1 MKNKAPIAIV
11 AMSGVF
17 PDAPD
22 LATFWHNIINKVNTV
37 CESPGKR
44 WITRPEAM
52 YRPVPTSDMAI
63 SKRACLIR
71 DFKFN
76 PDGFDVDPD
85 LLKDLDPLYHL
96 VLHAGRKALA
106 GITGRKGDA
115 SFKTRMGV
123 YLAAIALPTDA
134 ASLLAREV
142 RGRAFEACLLN
153 KYPVEI
159 HAGLSRSQCLAA
171 KVTSLPGALLAEA
184 LGLGGGSLTLDAA
197 CATSLY
203 AVKLACDEL
212 NAGRADAMLAGGVSR
227 PDCLYTQVGFSQLK
241 ALSPSGRC
249 APFDVTADGLVVGE
263 GVGLLVLKRLDDAI
277 RDQDKIYGLIR
288 GIGLSNDM
296 QGNLLAP
303 DSEGQLRALR
313 YAYQDAGWS
322 PSDVDLIECHG
333 TGTPLGDVTELRSL
347 RTLWGARGWTEGQ
360 CAIGSVKS
368 MIGHLLT
375 GAGAAGIIKILL
387 ALQPP
392 DNQPA
397 LLPPSL
403 HFNRA
408 PADSPLHGSPFRVQ
422 CDTQPWNRRNGH
434 TPRRAAI
441 NAFGFGGINAH
452 LLLEEFIPQQAQ
464 ADSPALQVTSDCQ
477 VIESPR
483 HTEIAIIGM
492 ETVFGPLA
500 SLKQFRE
507 AVFNGRSGIV
517 ERPSQRW
524 RGSDALA
531 RFLMEDTDIYG
542 GFIKELALTIGE
554 FHIPPNEIPDIS
566 IQHLLMLKVC
576 AQAMRDAGLPLRSNR
591 PDMGIILGIE
601 FDYEATDFHL
611 RWDMPNH
618 IETWLEQG
626 NLQLNDV
633 AKADWLEQLK
643 DAIGPPL
650 THARTLG
657 ALPSIAAS
665 RIAREFRLGGPSF
678 VVSGEAAS
686 GLRALE
692 IGVRA
697 LQQGEMDTVLIG
709 AVDMAGDVRNLVIA
723 DTLNPFSRSDR
734 IRPFD
739 QAADG
744 TLPGEGAVAMV
755 LKPLDQALKEGCRI
769 YAIVKGIGTAS
780 GGGASSKS
788 LSVHAYQRAFDRAI
802 LDANVTPSAIR
813 YIETHGS
820 GIPAEDALESDAL
833 THRRLEFGTPNSER
847 RTPNIAIGSL
857 KPIIGHT
864 GATAGL
870 AALAKTALCLY
881 HEIIP
886 PLPHYVTPSG
896 SNWQNGPFYMPL
908 TPQYWIRNRNEGPR
922 QAVVSAFTHDGNYS
936 CMILEGCENDLHA
949 KTDERSRPLGDRDS
963 GLFAIKGT
971 DPDVLLAALDH
982 FEQFLDKRLSAD
994 LPLESVARNWYG
1006 RTRTQTDQQAVV
1018 AIVAANSLQLRQRLN
1033 NARKA
1038 VLSGERILMAGGVAY
1053 NPQPLGKTGE
1063 IAFVFPGSGNHYVGM
1078 GREIGV
1084 VWPEILR
1091 KIDAGTEQLK
1101 SQLLPHCYVPWRT
1114 DWRPGWEKEAYLKII
1129 ADPLNTIFGQ
1139 VVHGGV
1145 MANLMNHFGIL
1156 PSAVIGYSLGESAG
1170 LFASGAW
1177 PERGVMLERMMQT
1190 DLFTTQL
1197 AGPCLAAR
1205 QAWNISARNEV
1216 AWKVA
1221 LINRSADTVRDAIR
1235 DQATAR
1241 LLIIN
1246 TPDQCVIGGLLRD
1259 VEAAIKKM
1267 KCEAVFLDGVVTVH
1281 CDAAKPVADAYRA
1294 LHHFPVTPP
1303 SGIRYYSC
1311 AWARSY
1317 QLTSDNAADSIRD
1330 QAVAGFDFPALIR
1343 RAYRDGVRIFVEM
1356 GPHNS
1361 CTGMINKILGDRPF
1375 MAVSADMRGESDYLT
1390 VLKCLGALMA
1400 EGVPANMESLTP
1412 DSDKDLDDAKTRPQP
1427 TEILAT
1433 SGKGKTI
1440 TRILGGA
1447 APEPMWPEPAAPGI
1461 VPTPGTPIAPEL
1473 KTGPRLTA
1481 RDEKQKA
1488 ISADD
1493 REYVNEESAL
1503 QDDLIE
1509 AQTASM
1515 NATAQAHRQFLKFS
1529 ADAGRAYADAFTLQ
1543 NRLLVQKIDQDST
1556 PALSYH
1562 AKKTDPLPADRLA
1575 PTEKTPLV
1583 SSLAFTREQCMEFAI
1598 GSAANVLGP
1607 DFAVVDTY
1615 NVRVRLPDEPLMLVD
1630 RIIAVQGEKRSL
1642 TSGCVVTEHDVNPDA
1657 WYLDGGCAPVCI
1669 AVEAGQAD
1677 LFLCSYL
1684 GIDHVVKGRRAYR
1697 LLDAKVKFHRG
1708 LPRPGEVIRYEI
1720 QVQKFVRQGETY
1732 LFFFKFEGTVE
1743 GAPLISMTD
1752 GCAGFFTE
1760 EEVTRAGGLVL
1771 TVAETEPQPSA
1782 KPYEWLAPMPAK
1794 PESYDDAQI
1803 DALRHGDLAACFG
1816 SDFDGVRQAASIRL
1830 PGGRMKLIDRV
1841 LSSDPRGGRFGL
1853 GLICAEADIHPDD
1866 WFLTCHF
1873 IDDMVMPGTLMYEC
1887 CAHTL
1892 RVFLWRLGW
1901 VTDKPGVCYEP
1912 VCGVQSVLK
1921 CRGPVTTSTKKV
1933 LYQVDISEFG
1943 CHPEPYVIADALM
1956 FVDGQRMVAF
1966 KDMSMQMS
1974 GVTHDE
1980 LEDFWRKRLSAR
1992 SHAVLPDRAPL
2003 FERHHILE
2011 FAEGKPS
2018 AAFGKPYKPFDT
2030 KFIARLPRPPYA
2042 FIDRIVAIEPQAWVL
2057 KPDGWIE
2064 AEYDV
2069 PPSEWYFAA
2078 ERSVTMPYCI
2088 LLEIALQP
2096 CGWLAAYLGS
2106 ALKIDQPLRFRNL
2119 GGKAVLHQALTAE
2132 SGTVTMRV
2140 RLTKVAEAGAMIIEH
2155 FDFQVLQGQNRVYT
2169 GNTYFGYFTREAL
2182 AEQAGIRGAA
2192 EKAYSPPI
2200 EHRALNA
2207 IGETDGVEHPTLNSG
2222 GDTDG
2227 LAMPAKALRMIDTI
2241 EVYLPEGGPHK
2252 LGFIRGIKQVD
2263 PEEWFFKAHF
2273 YQDPVCPGSLGIE
2286 SFIQLLKYM
2295 ARERWPHLVN
2305 SSRFAMLSGESHE
2318 WVYRGQI
2325 IQTNRKIEVEAV
2337 VTEVRETPVPT
2348 LSASGYLKVDGLF
2361 IYQMDNFGL
2370 QVVPDES
2377 INLKSKSA

>member
-1 MKNKAPIAIV
+1 MKKKAPIAIV

-17 PDAPD
+17 PGAPD

-37 CESPGKR
+37 CESSLKR
-44 WITRPEAM
+44 WGAPPETM
-52 YRPVPTSDMAI
+52 YRPVPTPDMAI

-71 DFKFN
+71 NFTFD
-76 PDGFDVDPD
+76 PCGFDIAPD
-85 LLKDLDPLYHL
+85 LLKDLDLLYHL
-96 VLHAGRKALA
+96 VLHAGREAMA
-106 GITGRKGDA
+106 GRKGDE
-115 SFKTRMGV
+115 SVKMRTGV
-123 YLAAIALPTDA
+123 TLAAMALPTDS

-142 RGRAFEACLLN
+142 LGRAFEARLLN
-153 KYPVEI
+153 QKPSETN
-159 HAGLSRSQCLAA
+159 ARLSRTQCLSA
-171 KVTSLPGALLAEA
+171 KVTSLPGALLAQA

-197 CATSLY
+197 CASSLY

-212 NAGRADAMLAGGVSR
+212 HAGRADAMLAGGVSR

-263 GVGLLVLKRLDDAI
+263 GVGLLVLKRLDDAL
-277 RDQDKIYGLIR
+277 RDQDKILGLIR

-303 DSEGQLRALR
+303 DSEGQQRALR
-313 YAYQDAGWS
+313 YAYQAAGWS

-347 RTLWGARGWTEGQ
+347 RELWGADGWSEGQ

-375 GAGAAGIIKILL
+375 GAGAAGLIKILL

-392 DNQPA
+392 DDKTAQ
-397 LLPPSL
+397 LPPSL
-403 HFNRA
+403 HFDRA
-408 PADSPLHGSPFRVQ
+408 PKDSPLHGSPFKVQ
-422 CDTQPWNRRNGH
+422 CETRPWNRRNDQ

-452 LLLEEFIPQQAQ
+452 LLIEEFMANGECGMGNAEFRMRNSKFRIPNSEFQQ
-464 ADSPALQVTSDCQ
+464 
-477 VIESPR
+477 
-483 HTEIAIIGM
+483 IAIVGM
-492 ETVFGPLA
+492 ETVFGQLT
-500 SLKQFRE
+500 SLKQFQE
-507 AVFNGRSGIV
+507 AVFNGRTAIGK
-517 ERPSQRW
+517 RPPQRW

-531 RFLMEDTDIYG
+531 RFLMEDTELYG
-542 GFIKELALTIGE
+542 SFMEEVALAIGE
-554 FHIPPNEIPDIS
+554 FHIPPNEIPDILV
-566 IQHLLMLKVC
+566 QHLLMLKVC
-576 AQAMRDAGLPLRSNR
+576 AQAMRDAGLPLRANR
-591 PDMGIILGIE
+591 PDMGVIIGLE

-618 IETWLEQG
+618 IETWLKQSD
-626 NLQLNDV
+626 LQLSDT
-633 AKADWLEQLK
+633 AKADWLEKLK

-650 THARTLG
+650 THARTLN

-665 RIAREFRLGGPSF
+665 RIAREFRLGGPGF
-678 VVSGEAAS
+678 VVSCEAAS

-697 LQQGEMDTVLIG
+697 LQNGEMDTVLIG
-709 AVDMAGDVRNLVIA
+709 AVDLTGDVRNLIMT
-723 DTLNPFSRSDR
+723 DKLNPFSRSDQ

-755 LKPLDQALKEGCRI
+755 LMPLDRALKDGHRI
-769 YAIVKGIGTAS
+769 YATIKGIGAAS
-780 GGGASSKS
+780 GPIGNLESGIRNSTD
-788 LSVHAYQRAFDRAI
+788 AYQHAFKRAVR
-802 LDANVTPSAIR
+802 DADVSASAIS
-813 YIETHGS
+813 YLETHGS
-820 GIPAEDALESDAL
+820 GLELGVGNAECGIP
-833 THRRLEFGTPNSER
+833 HV
-847 RTPNIAIGSL
+847 AIGTVE
-857 KPIIGHT
+857 PIIGHT
-864 GATAGL
+864 GAAAGL
-870 AALAKTALCLY
+870 ASLAKTALCLY
-881 HEIIP
+881 HQIIP
-886 PLPHYVTPSG
+886 PLPGYVTPADKA
-896 SNWQNGPFYMPL
+896 WANGAFFMPQA
-908 TPQYWIRNRNEGPR
+908 PQYWIRDRNQGPR
-922 QAVVSAFTHDGNYS
+922 HAAVNAFTSDGNYS
-936 CMILEGCENDLHA
+936 SVILEGYEADQRA
-949 KTDERSRPLGDRDS
+949 DERNELKKPLGDMDA
-963 GLFAIKGT
+963 GLFVISGA
-971 DPDVLLAALDH
+971 DQDELLSELDR
-982 FEQFLDKRLSAD
+982 FEQFLAERLSAD
-994 LPLESVARNWYG
+994 LPLESVARNWYQ
-1006 RTRTQTDQQAVV
+1006 RNRSQTDRQEVV
-1018 AIVAANSLQLRQRLN
+1018 TIVAADHQKLRQRVN
-1033 NARKA
+1033 NARRT
-1038 VLSGERILMAGGVAY
+1038 VLSGVRALMSAGGVAY
-1053 NPQPLGKTGE
+1053 NPLPLGKKGE

-1078 GREIGV
+1078 GREIGA
-1084 VWPEILR
+1084 VWPEILK
-1091 KIDAGTEQLK
+1091 KIDAGTERLK
-1101 SQLLPHCYVPWRT
+1101 SQMRPHCYVPWRT
-1114 DWRPGWEKEAYLKII
+1114 DWRPGWEKDAYSEII

-1145 MANLMNHFGIL
+1145 MAGLMNHFAIQ

-1177 PERGVMLERMMQT
+1177 PERGVMLKRMLDT

-1205 QAWNISARNEV
+1205 QAWNIPEHEAVDWR
-1216 AWKVA
+1216 VA
-1221 LINRSADTVRDAIR
+1221 LVNRSADTVGDAIR
-1235 DQATAR
+1235 DLATAR

-1246 TPDQCVIGGLLRD
+1246 TPEQCVIGGMRRD
-1259 VEAAIKKM
+1259 IEAAIQKL

-1281 CDAAKPVADAYRA
+1281 CDAAQPVADAYRE

-1303 SGIRYYSC
+1303 PGIRYYSC
-1311 AWARSY
+1311 AWGEPY
-1317 QLTSDNAADSIRD
+1317 KLTSANAADSIRD
-1330 QAVAGFDFPALIR
+1330 QATGGFDFPKLIQ
-1343 RAYRDGVRIFVEM
+1343 RAYHDGVRIFVEM

-1361 CTGMINKILGDRPF
+1361 CTRMITKILGDQPF

-1390 VLKCLGALMA
+1390 VLKCLGALIA
-1400 EGVPANMESLTP
+1400 EGVPANMESLEKLYG
-1412 DSDKDLDDAKTRPQP
+1412 DEIRPQA
-1427 TEILAT
+1427 TEISAT
-1433 SGKGKTI
+1433 SAKGKII

-1447 APEPMWPEPAAPGI
+1447 APEPMLPEIASNVTPKD
-1461 VPTPGTPIAPEL
+1461 VPSTPNVTRKAV
-1473 KTGPRLTA
+1473 PRT
-1481 RDEKQKA
+1481 ET
-1488 ISADD
+1488 
-1493 REYVNEESAL
+1493 SAL
-1503 QDDLIE
+1503 QNDLIE
-1509 AQTASM
+1509 SQTASM

-1529 ADAGRAYADAFTLQ
+1529 ADAGRSYADAFALQ
-1543 NRLLVQKIDQDST
+1543 NRLLAHQIQNGEYEIQNSEF
-1556 PALSYH
+1556 PIPHS
-1562 AKKTDPLPADRLA
+1562 A
-1575 PTEKTPLV
+1575 P
-1583 SSLAFTREQCMEFAI
+1583 AFTREQCMEFAI
-1598 GSAANVLGP
+1598 GSVANVLGP

-1615 NVRVRLPDEPLMLVD
+1615 DVRVRLPDEPLMLAD
-1630 RIIAVQGEKRSL
+1630 RIISVQGEKRSL
-1642 TSGCVVTEHDVNPDA
+1642 TSGCVITEHDVLPDA
-1657 WYLDGGCAPVCI
+1657 WYLDGCRAPVCI

-1720 QVQKFVRQGETY
+1720 HIQKFVRQGDTY
-1732 LFFFKFEGTVE
+1732 LFFFNFEGHID
-1743 GAPLISMTD
+1743 GAPLITMTD
-1752 GCAGFFTE
+1752 GCAGFFTK

-1771 TVAETEPQPSA
+1771 TAAETEPQPVD
-1782 KPYEWLAPMPAK
+1782 KNYKWLSPMPTE
-1794 PESYDDAQI
+1794 PESYDDTQI
-1803 DALRHGDLAACFG
+1803 DALRRGDLASCFG
-1816 SDFDGVRQAASIRL
+1816 SEFDGVKPAASIRL

-1841 LSSDPRGGRFGL
+1841 LRLDARGGRFGL
-1853 GLICAEADIHPDD
+1853 GQICAEADIHPDD

-1912 VCGVQSVLK
+1912 VCEVQSVLK
-1921 CRGPVTTSTKKV
+1921 CRGPVTPSTKKV
-1933 LYQVDISEFG
+1933 LYQVDIREIG
-1943 CHPEPYVIADALM
+1943 TQPEPYMIADALM
-1956 FVDGQRMVAF
+1956 FVDDLPMVAF

-1980 LEDFWRKRLSAR
+1980 LENFWKKK
-1992 SHAVLPDRAPL
+1992 LPAQTIRHDQAPL
-2003 FERHHILE
+2003 FDRHHILE
-2011 FAEGKPS
+2011 FAQGKPS
-2018 AAFGKPYKPFDT
+2018 AAFGKLYEPFDT

-2042 FIDRIVAIEPQAWVL
+2042 FLDRIVAIEPQAWVL

-2064 AEYDV
+2064 AEYDI

-2078 ERSVTMPYCI
+2078 ERSSIMPYCV

-2106 ALKIDQPLRFRNL
+2106 ALKIDRPLRFRNL
-2119 GGKAVLHQALTAE
+2119 GGKAVLHQLVTAE

-2155 FDFQVLQGQNRVYT
+2155 FDFKVLQGQNEIYT
-2169 GNTYFGYFTREAL
+2169 GNTYFGYFTQEAL
-2182 AEQAGIRGAA
+2182 AEQAGIRGAS
-2192 EKAYSPPI
+2192 EKAYSPNELLASDI
-2200 EHRALNA
+2200 QHR
-2207 IGETDGVEHPTLNSG
+2207 TLNSE
-2222 GDTDG
+2222 GDTNG
-2227 LAMPAKALRMIDTI
+2227 LAMPDKTLRMIDTI
-2241 EVYLPEGGPHK
+2241 DVYQPQGGPHK

-2286 SFIQLLKYM
+2286 SFIQLLKYI
-2295 ARERWPHLVN
+2295 ARERWPHLIDN
-2305 SSRFAMLSGESHE
+2305 SRFEMLTLESHE

-2348 LSASGYLKVDGLF
+2348 LLAEGYLKVDGLF

-2370 QVVPDES
+2370 RVVPHEN
-2377 INLKSKSA
+2377 IN

>member
-1 MKNKAPIAIV
+1 MKNIAPIAIV

-17 PDAPD
+17 PGAPD
-22 LATFWHNIINKVNTV
+22 LTTFWHNITNKVNTV
-37 CESPGKR
+37 CESPEKR
-44 WITRPEAM
+44 WITQPETM
-52 YRPVPTSDMAI
+52 YRPVPTPDKAI

-71 DFKFN
+71 NFTFK
-76 PDGFDVDPD
+76 PDGFNVDPN
-85 LLKDLDPLYHL
+85 LLKDMDPLYHL
-96 VLHAGRKALA
+96 VLHAGREAMA
-106 GITGRKGDA
+106 AITGRDGDA
-115 SFKTRMGV
+115 YDKTRIGV
-123 YLAAIALPTDA
+123 TLAAIALPTDA
-134 ASLLAREV
+134 ASWLAREV
-142 RGRAFEACLLN
+142 SGRAFEARLLN
-153 KYPVEI
+153 KSIQSDKRPSET
-159 HAGLSRSQCLAA
+159 HARLTRSQCLAA

-197 CATSLY
+197 CASSLY

-212 NAGRADAMLAGGVSR
+212 HAGRADAMLAGGVSR

-263 GVGLLVLKRLDDAI
+263 GVGLLVLKRLDDAL
-277 RDQDKIYGLIR
+277 RDQDTIYGLIR

-313 YAYQDAGWS
+313 SAYQAAGWS

-347 RTLWGARGWTEGQ
+347 RELWGTDGWTQEQ

-375 GAGAAGIIKILL
+375 GAGAAGLIKILL

-392 DNQPA
+392 GDKSA

-403 HFNRA
+403 HFNQA
-408 PADSPLHGSPFRVQ
+408 PTDSPLHGSPFRVQ
-422 CDTQPWNRRNGH
+422 CETQPWKRRNDQ

-452 LLLEEFIPQQAQ
+452 LLLEEFIPQPASSAQ
-464 ADSPALQVTSDCQ
+464 IPT
-477 VIESPR
+477 EPR
-483 HTEIAIIGM
+483 EGGIFVEDIAIIGM
-492 ETVFGPLA
+492 ETVFGTLT
-500 SLKQFRE
+500 SLKQFQE
-507 AVFNGRSGIV
+507 AVFKGRSGIG
-517 ERPSQRW
+517 ERPPLRW
-524 RGSDALA
+524 RGSDTLA
-531 RFLMEDTDIYG
+531 RFLMEDTDLSG
-542 GFIKELALTIGE
+542 GFMEKLAVTIGE
-554 FHIPPNEIPDIS
+554 FHIPPNEIPDIL

-576 AQAMRDAGLPLRSNR
+576 ARAMRDAGLPLRSNR
-591 PDMGIILGIE
+591 PDMGVILGLG

-618 IETWLEQG
+618 IETWLKQ
-626 NLQLNDV
+626 NDVQLNDD
-633 AKADWLEQLK
+633 AKADWLEKLK
-643 DAIGPPL
+643 DAMGPPL
-650 THARTLG
+650 THARTLN

-665 RIAREFRLGGPSF
+665 RIAREFRLGGPGF
-678 VVSGEAAS
+678 VVSCETAS

-692 IGVRA
+692 IGVCA
-697 LQQGEMDTVLIG
+697 LQKGEMDTVLIG
-709 AVDMAGDVRNLVIA
+709 AVDMAGDVRNLVMA
-723 DTLNPFSRSDR
+723 DKRNRFSRSDR

-755 LKPLDQALKEGCRI
+755 LKPLSQALKQGCRI
-769 YAIVKGIGTAS
+769 YATIKGIGVAS
-780 GGGASSKS
+780 GDIPNYEFIIQNSDP
-788 LSVHAYQRAFDRAI
+788 VDAYQRAFKRAI
-802 LDANVTPSAIR
+802 LDADVSPSSIS

-820 GIPAEDALESDAL
+820 GCPAEDALERDAL
-833 THRRLEFGTPNSER
+833 THPNSEFRTPNSEFR
-847 RTPNIAIGSL
+847 IPNIAIGSV

-864 GATAGL
+864 GAAAGL
-870 AALAKTALCLY
+870 ASLAKTALCLY

-886 PLPHYVTPSG
+886 PLPDYVKPYG
-896 SNWQNGPFYMPL
+896 RAWQNGTFFIPQA
-908 TPQYWIRNRNEGPR
+908 PQYWVRNRNEGPR
-922 QAVVSAFTHDGNYS
+922 RADVSAFTDDGNY
-936 CMILEGCENDLHA
+936 CHVILEGFENALCE
-949 KTDERSRPLGDRDS
+949 KTDGLDGPVGRDERERPFGEMQAGLFVISGSDES
-963 GLFAIKGT
+963 GL
-971 DPDVLLAALDH
+971 LAGFDR
-982 FEQFLDKRLSAD
+982 FERFVAGRFSDDR
-994 LPLESVARNWYG
+994 PFESVSRDWYFRN
-1006 RTRTQTDQQAVV
+1006 RSQTDQPVAV
-1018 AIVAANSLQLRQRLN
+1018 AIVAADSLQLRQRVDK
-1033 NARKA
+1033 ARQA
-1038 VLSGERILMAGGVAY
+1038 VSSGVRLLIKSGVAY
-1053 NPQPLGKTGE
+1053 NPNPLGKKGE
-1063 IAFVFPGSGNHYVGM
+1063 TAFVFPGSGNHYIGM

-1084 VWPEILR
+1084 VWPEVLR
-1091 KIDAGTEQLK
+1091 KIDAGTERLK
-1101 SQLLPHCYVPWRT
+1101 SQMLPHCYVPWRT
-1114 DWRPGWEKEAYLKII
+1114 DWRSGWKKEAYSTII
-1129 ADPLNTIFGQ
+1129 SDPLNTIFGQ

-1145 MANLMNHFGIL
+1145 MANLMNHFGIQ
-1156 PSAVIGYSLGESAG
+1156 PSAIIGYSLGESAG

-1177 PERGVMLERMMQT
+1177 PERGAMLERMLNT
-1190 DLFTTQL
+1190 DMFTRHL

-1205 QAWNISARNEV
+1205 QAWNIPADEAVNWR
-1216 AWKVA
+1216 VA
-1221 LINRSADTVRDAIR
+1221 LINRSANKVSDAIR
-1235 DQATAR
+1235 DLATAR

-1246 TPDQCVIGGLLRD
+1246 TPDQCVIGGMDRD
-1259 VEAAIKKM
+1259 VEAAIQKL

-1281 CDAAKPVADAYRA
+1281 CDAAKPVADAYRE

-1311 AWARSY
+1311 SWGRSY
-1317 QLTSDNAADSIRD
+1317 KLTSDNAADSIRD
-1330 QAVAGFDFPALIR
+1330 QATGGFDFPALIR
-1343 RAYRDGVRIFVEM
+1343 QAYDDGVRIFVEM

-1375 MAVSADMRGESDYLT
+1375 MAVSADVRGESDYLT
-1390 VLKCLGALMA
+1390 VLKCLGALIA
-1400 EGVPANMESLTP
+1400 EGVPANMESL
-1412 DSDKDLDDAKTRPQP
+1412 KKLYGAEIRPQA
-1427 TEILAT
+1427 TEIRAR

-1447 APEPMWPEPAAPGI
+1447 APQPMLPEIDPNVTQKEI
-1461 VPTPGTPIAPEL
+1461 VFFE
-1473 KTGPRLTA
+1473 KTRFL
-1481 RDEKQKA
+1481 
-1488 ISADD
+1488 
-1493 REYVNEESAL
+1493 NEESTSP
-1503 QDDLIE
+1503 DDLINS
-1509 AQTASM
+1509 QTASM

-1529 ADAGRAYADAFTLQ
+1529 ADAGHSYADAFALQ
-1543 NRLLVQKIDQDST
+1543 NRLLAHQIRNSEFST
-1556 PALSYH
+1556 PNSEFPIPH
-1562 AKKTDPLPADRLA
+1562 SEP
-1575 PTEKTPLV
+1575 
-1583 SSLAFTREQCMEFAI
+1583 AFTREQCLEFAI

-1615 NVRVRLPDEPLMLVD
+1615 DVRVRLPDEPLMLAD
-1630 RIIAVQGEKRSL
+1630 RIISVQGEKRSL
-1642 TSGCVVTEHDVNPDA
+1642 TSGCVVTEHDVLPDA
-1657 WYLDGGCAPVCI
+1657 WYLDGGRAPVCI

-1697 LLDAKVKFHRG
+1697 LLDAQVKFHRA
-1708 LPRPGEVIRYEI
+1708 LPHPGEVIRYVI
-1720 QVQKFVRQGETY
+1720 HIRKFVRQGETY
-1732 LFFFKFEGTVE
+1732 LFFFDFEGRIDD
-1743 GAPLISMTD
+1743 APLITMTD

-1760 EEVTRAGGLVL
+1760 EEVTRAGGLIL
-1771 TVAETEPQPSA
+1771 TAAETEPQLGGES
-1782 KPYEWLAPMPAK
+1782 YEWLAPK
-1794 PESYDDAQI
+1794 PVETERYDDAQI
-1803 DALRHGDLAACFG
+1803 DALRRGDLAACFG
-1816 SDFDGVRQAASIRL
+1816 SGFDRVRLAASVRL

-1841 LSSDPRGGRFGL
+1841 LRIDAQGGRFGL

-1892 RVFLWRLGW
+1892 RVFLWRMGW
-1901 VTDKPGVCYEP
+1901 VTDKPDVCYEP
-1912 VCGVQSVLK
+1912 VCEIQSMLK

-1933 LYQVDISEFG
+1933 LYQVDIREIG
-1943 CHPEPYVIADALM
+1943 HRPEPYVIADALM
-1956 FVDGQRMVAF
+1956 FVDGLPMVAF

-1974 GVTHDE
+1974 GVSHDE
-1980 LEDFWRKRLSAR
+1980 LEDFWRKKLSAR
-1992 SHAVLPDRAPL
+1992 SHTILPDRAPL
-2003 FERHHILE
+2003 FERYHILE

-2018 AAFGKPYKPFDT
+2018 AAFGEPYKPFDT

-2042 FIDRIVAIEPQAWVL
+2042 FIDRIVAIEPLAWVL

-2078 ERSVTMPYCI
+2078 ERSSTMPYCI

-2155 FDFQVLQGQNRVYT
+2155 FDFKVLQGQNDVYT

-2182 AEQAGIRGAA
+2182 AEQAGVRGAA
-2192 EKAYSPPI
+2192 EKAYSPSVEHRTSNI
-2200 EHRALNA
+2200 EHR
-2207 IGETDGVEHPTLNSG
+2207 TLNSG
-2222 GDTDG
+2222 METDG
-2227 LAMPAKALRMIDTI
+2227 LQMPTKALRMIDTI
-2241 EVYLPEGGPHK
+2241 DVYLPEGGPHK
-2252 LGFIRGIKQVD
+2252 LGFIRGTKQVD

-2286 SFIQLLKYM
+2286 SFIQLMKYM
-2295 ARERWPHLVN
+2295 ARERWPHLLN
-2305 SSRFAMLSGESHE
+2305 SSRFAMLTDESHE

-2325 IQTNRKIEVEAV
+2325 IQTNQKIEVEAV

-2361 IYQMDNFGL
+2361 IYQMNNFGL
-2370 QVVPDES
+2370 QVVPNES